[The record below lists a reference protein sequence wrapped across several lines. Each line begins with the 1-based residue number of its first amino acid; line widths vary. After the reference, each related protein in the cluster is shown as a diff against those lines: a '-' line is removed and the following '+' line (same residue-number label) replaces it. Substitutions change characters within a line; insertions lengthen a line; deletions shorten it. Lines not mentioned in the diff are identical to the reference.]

1 MKRSAKRMISN
12 SCRLLTARNMSP
24 INAAELSS
32 YPDRT
37 CHICCTLVSIASCLS
52 LSCSGVSSVSSPGLV
67 ALDADDAV
75 DERPCVELVDV
86 MSSRETADETAELAG
101 VLKFLD
107 ASLTFQ
113 N

>member
-1 MKRSAKRMISN
+1 MISSN
-12 SCRLLTARNMSP
+12 CRLFTARNISP

-67 ALDADDAV
+67 ADDADEAV
-75 DERPCVELVDV
+75 DDRAGVELVDV

-101 VLKFLD
+101 VLKCLD
-107 ASLTFQ
+107 ANLTFQ